1 MTEQTNTHTHTHAR
15 HADQA
20 ILIGAELIDKV
31 HELCGGPR
39 TATLAGLHAYLV
51 TELAA
56 LMGGTA
62 AAALCENA
70 ANRIRHLPPM
80 PMDGL
85 ATAQPMGSA

>member
-1 MTEQTNTHTHTHAR
+1 MNDQTNTLAH

-39 TATLAGLHAYLV
+39 EAMLAGLHAYLV

-56 LMGGTA
+56 LLGGKN

-80 PMDGL
+80 PMNGL
-85 ATAQPMGSA
+85 AAAQPMGSA